1 MGNSC
6 GCVDPAEK
14 DAEVKVE
21 NRTQNNAHRTNQITN
36 YRDST
41 LSKNYGQKGTPATS
55 SAGPG
60 EIPQLFSTEDP
71 YLLELQ

>member
-1 MGNSC
+1 MGNTC

-21 NRTQNNAHRTNQITN
+21 NKTQNNQHRQASINN

-41 LSKNYGQKGTPATS
+41 VSKNYVGNTHNVNQAGQ
-55 SAGPG
+55 
-60 EIPQLFSTEDP
+60 IPQLFETED
-71 YLLELQ
+71 

>member
-1 MGNSC
+1 MGNTC

-21 NRTQNNAHRTNQITN
+21 NNKNQVRQNQANN

-41 LSKNYGQKGTPATS
+41 LSNKYHAQP
-55 SAGPG
+55 
-60 EIPQLFSTEDP
+60 I
-71 YLLELQ
+71 